1 MCGRWLLMFWTCYKP
16 LQVSRS
22 GRLILNHLNLVSLM
36 HSGYGHL
43 KGWGVAQCDRR
54 GRHFQEW
61 EHQGSSALLW
71 VDSLPTR
78 PQKSVHPFTIGF
90 QLEWLLHSVQGVR
103 QLLEVHSCRWST
115 EEVVPCQTRLQDHLG
130 SENGTKVQLVK
141 VTCKFKLY
149 KLSSILHVIELA
161 RDVRV

>member
-1 MCGRWLLMFWTCYKP
+1 MYGELLCLRRSILMCGRRLSMFWTCYIP

-22 GRLILNHLNLVSLM
+22 GGLILTHLNLVSLM

-43 KGWGVAQCDRR
+43 KVEVLYNVMES
-54 GRHFQEW
+54 FVE
-61 EHQGSSALLW
+61 LYL
-71 VDSLPTR
+71 
-78 PQKSVHPFTIGF
+78 FTIGF
-90 QLEWLLHSVQGVR
+90 QLECLLHSVPGVR

-115 EEVVPCQTRLQDHLG
+115 EEVVPCQTRLQDDLG